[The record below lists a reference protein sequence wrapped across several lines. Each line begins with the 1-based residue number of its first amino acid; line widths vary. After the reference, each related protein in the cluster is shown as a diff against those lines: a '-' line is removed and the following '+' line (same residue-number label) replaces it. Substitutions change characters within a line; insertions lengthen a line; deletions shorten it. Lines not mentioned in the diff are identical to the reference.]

1 MKRIGIA
8 INPTK
13 DKNDEILNMVKKKF
27 ETNFDLEEI
36 RIFNSFKLKEE
47 EFKTPL
53 DLLVV
58 LGGDGTLLNVAREIS
73 KKTSLPMFGINIGN
87 LGFLS
92 STEIS
97 DIDRAI
103 KKLKKDEY
111 NLDDRMLLKY
121 ETIKDGEVI
130 EEHALNDVV
139 VARGTLS
146 RMVKFQVFVD
156 GKLYSTFKG
165 DGLIVATPTGSTA
178 YSFSAGGPFIYP
190 NLDLITLT
198 PICPHTKS
206 MPTMVLSGKSKI
218 EIIPENGEEEIYLT
232 VDGQKATKVEQRT
245 KIKVERAEKCVQVL
259 LFKDYDYFKVLRTKI
274 LNNSKEW
281 DGEKIWNQ
289 KDI

>member
-27 ETNFDLEEI
+27 EMNFDLDEI
-36 RIFNSFKLKEE
+36 RIFNSFKLKDE

-103 KKLKKDEY
+103 EKLKKDEY

-206 MPTMVLSGKSKI
+206 MPTMVLSGESKI

-232 VDGQKATKVEQRT
+232 VDGQKATKVEQR
-245 KIKVERAEKCVQVL
+245 
-259 LFKDYDYFKVLRTKI
+259 
-274 LNNSKEW
+274 
-281 DGEKIWNQ
+281 
-289 KDI
+289 

>member
-13 DKNDEILNMVKKKF
+13 DQDNDILAMVKDRF
-27 ETNFDLEEI
+27 QRNFDLEEI
-36 RIFNSFKLKEE
+36 RIFNSFDTKNQ
-47 EFKTPL
+47 EFDEPL

-58 LGGDGTLLNVAREIS
+58 LGGDGTLLNVAREMS
-73 KKTSLPMFGINIGN
+73 RKTPVPIFGINIGN

-97 DIDRAI
+97 EIDEAI
-103 KKLKKDEY
+103 EKLKNEEY
-111 NLDDRMLLKY
+111 DIENRMLLRF
-121 ETIKDGEVI
+121 EATIGGEFI

-190 NLDLITLT
+190 NLHLISIT

-206 MPTMVLSGKSKI
+206 MQTMVLSGDSKI
-218 EIIPENGEEEIYLT
+218 EIIPENGEEDIYLT

-245 KIKVERAEKCVQVL
+245 KIRVEKAKRHVQVL
-259 LFKDYDYFKVLRTKI
+259 LFRDYDYFKLLRTKI
-274 LNNSKEW
+274 LNNSKE
-281 DGEKIWNQ
+281 
-289 KDI
+289 